1 MQDNKILAV
10 IKKKN
15 GEVSALRLSLRSFG
29 TVDLGLAQVP
39 IKELDTWLKALY
51 NYKLIKIKYKDHT
64 VKFY

>member
-15 GEVSALRLSLRSFG
+15 GEVSALRLSLRNFG

-39 IKELDTWLKALY
+39 IKELDSWLRTLY